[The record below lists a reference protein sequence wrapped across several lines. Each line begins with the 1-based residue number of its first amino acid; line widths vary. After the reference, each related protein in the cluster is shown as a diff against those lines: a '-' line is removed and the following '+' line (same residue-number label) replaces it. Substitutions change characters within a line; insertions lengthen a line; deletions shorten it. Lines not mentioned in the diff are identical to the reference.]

1 MNAPRVLPRRML
13 DNPEPTD
20 FTAIDATQ
28 LIAEVDPTGTPSQDE
43 VLFLTAD
50 YEDGKRNKL
59 DNLLAVRF
67 YKGAVPNYQ
76 IYFDTKKVVYE
87 DQDMIEVRLP
97 HDQTAVNIRVAT
109 DADKLRFS
117 DLWAKYLKGEAQG
130 ATGTPLA
137 VLKLG
142 PSQLKHLEQAGVTT
156 VEQLAGVTLHFLGA
170 GDLKN
175 QAIAYLAKHDDRAD
189 EQVKSLA
196 QQNAELLE
204 RLAALEAKINA
215 DPKPKK

>member
-1 MNAPRVLPRRML
+1 ML
-13 DNPEPTD
+13 DNPGETD
-20 FTAIDATQ
+20 FTQIEAAQ
-28 LIAEVDPTGTPSQDE
+28 LIAEVDTPGTPTRDE
-43 VLFLTAD
+43 VLFLGAD

-67 YKGAVPNYQ
+67 FKGAVPN
-76 IYFDTKKVVYE
+76 FLTWFETKKVVYE
-87 DQDMIEVRLP
+87 DQDMIEIRLP
-97 HDQTAVNIRVAT
+97 HDQTSVTVRVAQ
-109 DADKLRFS
+109 DSDKLRFS
-117 DLWAKYLKGEAQG
+117 DLWSKYIKGEAQG

-142 PSQLKHLEQAGVTT
+142 PSQLKHLEQAHVTT

-175 QAIAYLAKHDDRAD
+175 RAIAYLMKHDERAD

-196 QQNAELLE
+196 EQNADLLE
-204 RLAALEAKINA
+204 RLAALEAKFSETTKA
-215 DPKPKK
+215 KK

>member
-1 MNAPRVLPRRML
+1 MNAPRVLPRSML
-13 DNPEPTD
+13 DNPGETD
-20 FTAIDATQ
+20 FAPIEAAQ
-28 LIAEVDPTGTPSQDE
+28 LIAEVDTPGTPTRDE
-43 VLFLTAD
+43 VLFLGAD

-67 YKGAVPNYQ
+67 FKGAVPNYQ

-87 DQDMIEVRLP
+87 DQDMVEIRLP
-97 HDQTAVNIRVAT
+97 HDQTSVTIRVAQDT
-109 DADKLRFS
+109 DKLRFA
-117 DLWAKYLKGEAQG
+117 DLWSKYLKGEAQG

-142 PSQLKHLEQAGVTT
+142 PSQLKHLEQAHVTT
-156 VEQLAGVTLHFLGA
+156 VEQLAGVTLHFLGS

-175 QAIAYLAKHDDRAD
+175 QAIAYLAKHDERAD

-196 QQNAELLE
+196 QQNADLLA
-204 RLAALEAKINA
+204 RLSALEEKLDVSTKAK
-215 DPKPKK
+215 K